1 MQYWHDALPG
11 FVYDISYE
19 NLVNDQE
26 GETKNLL
33 RHCGL
38 LWDEKCLSFYKTQRT
53 VATISTEQVR
63 QPIYNDSI
71 QLWKKYEVQ
80 LQTLYKIVA

>member
-19 NLVNDQE
+19 NLVSDQE